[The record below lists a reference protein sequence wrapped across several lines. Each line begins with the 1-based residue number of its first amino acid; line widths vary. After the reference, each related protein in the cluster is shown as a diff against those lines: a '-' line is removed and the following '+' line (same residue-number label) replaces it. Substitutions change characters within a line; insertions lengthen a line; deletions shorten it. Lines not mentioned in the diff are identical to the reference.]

1 MPPVANRTSTDG
13 TSDNP
18 NITWAAIFVDEL
30 ARGGLKVVCIAPG
43 SRSTP
48 LALAFDAHPA
58 IRVYLHLDERS
69 AAFFALGM
77 ALAADTPVALVCT
90 SGTAAANFYP
100 AIVEARLSQVP
111 LLVLTADRPPE
122 LRHSGANQTID
133 QVKLYG
139 DQVLWFVDVA
149 LPQTDAP
156 PVATRNLH
164 TLAARALA
172 TANGLVKGPVHL
184 NFPFRKPLEPEL
196 GDWRLEINP
205 QSPSSKLQSPFTQ
218 FERGIL
224 LPTNDQLNQIA
235 DVLNQYER
243 GFIVCGPRGPGGD
256 FAAAVAGL
264 SRRSGYPILAD
275 PLSGVRFGE
284 HVADTAVIGGYETF
298 LAGGGPDWDEPE
310 VIVRFGALP
319 TSRWLNAYL
328 DRIDPAHHIHIRDN
342 GVWADDSHRTS
353 LFLQADPA
361 ATCRQL
367 AQRIEQRHSS
377 GWTEQVCATEAACW
391 QAMSQ
396 AFEEGGYFDGAAVAD
411 VIDSLPPGARLF
423 VGNSLPIRH
432 LDQFGRPQTKPVH
445 AFANR
450 GASGIDGNISTGLG
464 IGATNAGPLALV
476 VGDITFYHD
485 MNGLL
490 AVKNLGINATIVLL
504 NNNGGGIFHRL
515 PVSQIEPPFTR
526 LFITPHGLNFEPAAR
541 LYGLDYVRAD
551 DQETFYQAFTTSMSD
566 TTPRL
571 IEVRTDGRVDHQR
584 RQEVVKFI
592 NESRS
597 VL

>member
-77 ALAADTPVALVCT
+77 ALAADAPVALVCT

-100 AIVEARLSQVP
+100 AIVEARLSQIP

-156 PVATRNLH
+156 AVAIRNLG

-184 NFPFRKPLEPEL
+184 NFPFRKPLEPEI
-196 GDWRLEINP
+196 GDWTLR
-205 QSPSSKLQSPFTQ
+205 PSSGQGLGIGDSPFTR

-224 LPTNDQLNQIA
+224 RPANEQLDRLAAI
-235 DVLNQYER
+235 LSRYER
-243 GFIVCGPRGPGGD
+243 GFIVCGPRCPGGD

-298 LAGGGPDWDEPE
+298 LAGGGPGWDEPE
-310 VIVRFGALP
+310 VVVRFGAVP

-328 DRIDPAHHIHIRDN
+328 DRIDPAYRVHVRDN
-342 GVWADDSHRTS
+342 GVWADDSHRTG
-353 LFLQADPA
+353 LFLQADAA

-367 AQRIEQRHSS
+367 AQRIEQRHTS

-391 QAMSQ
+391 PAMSQ
-396 AFEEGGYFDGAAVAD
+396 ALAEGSYFDGAAVAD
-411 VIDSLPPGARLF
+411 VVDSLPPGARLF

-464 IGATNAGPLALV
+464 IGAAGNGPLALV
-476 VGDITFYHD
+476 IGDITFYHD

-526 LFITPHGLNFEPAAR
+526 LFITPHGLNFEPAAE
-541 LYGLDYVRAD
+541 LYGLEYVCAD
-551 DQETFYQAFTTSMSD
+551 DRESFHQAFAASMSD
-566 TTPRL
+566 TRPRL
-571 IEVRTDGRVDHQR
+571 IEVRTDGQSDHQR
-584 RQEVVKFI
+584 RQEVVKFV
-592 NESRS
+592 NESRR